1 MKSLL
6 LALSLLFL
14 TAIDR
19 SFAAVEPDIV
29 GPTVTVVNPAIG
41 VLATTE
47 LVVVSGTAKDNKQA
61 PTAVATGATAN
72 TVNLAGVRS
81 VQYRF
86 AGQKS
91 WRKAII
97 IPGTASGSGAT
108 ATAGDP
114 SWVFTFKLAKGAN
127 KRVSI
132 RSTDNEGNIGD
143 IITIRIKR
151 SRASS

>member
-61 PTAVATGATAN
+61 PTATTAATPN

-81 VQYRF
+81 VQYRY

-97 IPGTASGSGAT
+97 IPG
-108 ATAGDP
+108 ATAGTTTADP
-114 SWVFTFKLAKGAN
+114 TWVFTFKLAKGAN